1 MKINFKVIISSC
13 VLATVLFIFYLG
25 LSTTT
30 QYNTKDMV
38 GKKLNSSQID
48 SLTENILIENSFI
61 LINFW
66 ASWCLPCRKEHK
78 HLLELKTNNKLTLV
92 GINYKDKKKN
102 ASKFLKDL
110 GNPYE
115 YLKNDIEG
123 KISVL
128 FGIYGIPESILIDN
142 NLKIIKKFIGP
153 LNEKDYE
160 KIINILN

>member
-1 MKINFKVIISSC
+1 
-13 VLATVLFIFYLG
+13 
-25 LSTTT
+25 
-30 QYNTKDMV
+30 MV

-92 GINYKDKKKN
+92 GINYKDKKKT

-160 KIINILN
+160 EIINILN